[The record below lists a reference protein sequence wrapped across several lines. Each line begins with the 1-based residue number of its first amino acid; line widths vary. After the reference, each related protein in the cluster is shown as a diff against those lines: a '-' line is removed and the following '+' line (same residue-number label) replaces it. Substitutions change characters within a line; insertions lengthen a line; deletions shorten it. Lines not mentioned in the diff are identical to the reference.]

1 MKILHLLSQLPEA
14 TGSGIYLQ
22 AVMRQ
27 AARCGF
33 ENYLLAGVP
42 AEYPELPKLQQLAC
56 RDASFVRFGQDLPF
70 QIVGMS
76 DVMPYASARFGDLSA
91 RELALYHDC
100 FAEKLVAGV
109 KRWQPDL
116 IHAHHLWLLSSLARQ
131 AVPELPLL
139 VSCHGSDLRQF
150 HNCAHLQATVLA
162 GCRKVDAVC
171 ALSAIQKSDIQRLYG
186 IAADRIHLTGAGYD
200 AERFFLPPA
209 PGKGPVQVVYAGKL
223 SRAKGVP
230 WLLRALGQLAAEDFV
245 FHLVG
250 DSAGAEKQEILGLI
264 GQLGS
269 RIRVHG
275 KLDQQRLAS
284 LLRQADL
291 FVLPSLF
298 EGVPLVLLEALA
310 SGCHIVTTALP
321 GVLELL
327 AGIDSSW
334 IELVAMPR
342 MASIDQP
349 HAAEEEQFV
358 ASLRVA
364 VQAQLAILQAGRGVR
379 SGYPADLRQL
389 LEGYTWEGVFPKI
402 ARLYQQLSG
411 E

>member
-27 AARCGF
+27 AARRGF
-33 ENYLLAGVP
+33 ENYLLAGIP
-42 AEYPELPKLQQLAC
+42 ADFPEQSRFQQLAC
-56 RDASFVRFGQDLPF
+56 REASFVRFGADLPF
-70 QIVGMS
+70 RVVGMS
-76 DVMPYASARFGDLSA
+76 DVMPYPSARFGDLSD
-91 RELALYHDC
+91 RELALYRDC
-100 FAEKLVAGV
+100 FQEKLVAGV

-116 IHAHHLWLLSSLARQ
+116 IHSHHLWLLTALARQ
-131 AVPELPLL
+131 AVPDIPLL

-150 HNCAHLQATVLA
+150 HNCAHLRTAVLD
-162 GCRKVDAVC
+162 GCRKVDGVC
-171 ALSAIQKSDIQRLYG
+171 ALSEIQRRDIQRLYG
-186 IAADRIHLTGAGYD
+186 IEAERIHLTGAGYD
-200 AERFFLPPA
+200 RERFFMPPA
-209 PGKGPVQVVYAGKL
+209 PSKGPLQVLYAGKL

-230 WLLRALGQLAAEDFV
+230 WFLRALEKLAAEEFI

-250 DSAGAEKQEILGLI
+250 DSDGAEKREILGLADK
-264 GQLGS
+264 LGS
-269 RIRVHG
+269 RVRVHG
-275 KLDQQRLAS
+275 KLDQLQLAA
-284 LLRQADL
+284 LMRQADL

-310 SGCHIVTTALP
+310 SGCHLVTTALP

-334 IELVAMPR
+334 VELVAMPR

-349 HAAEEEQFV
+349 LPEDEEPFV
-358 ASLRVA
+358 ASLQAA
-364 VQAQLAILQAGRGVR
+364 VQTQLAVLQVERGER
-379 SGYPADLRQL
+379 RGYPEAIGQL
-389 LEGYTWEGVFPKI
+389 LESYTWEGVFPKI
-402 ARLYQQLSG
+402 ARLYKSLSG